1 MLCHSPLQTSLFS
14 PRSQQLSHFRNS
26 AMTNLRSLF
35 SSFLTN
41 TKKIPA
47 VSLTSDLCTH
57 LTQTG
62 NDQRAKMFGRRET
75 KMRNPVVF
83 YSHVY
88 HSFKKKLGGTD
99 LFDQLLPILLTDP
112 KPIITSWCYIAH
124 TDAFFFFS
132 FFLIKM
138 NNGFHCTHRSPPEQ
152 LNLLLCAAVLSCKS
166 CQKT

>member
-1 MLCHSPLQTSLFS
+1 MLEVIAPFKHFNKLREFVQMKLPPGFPVKLGMCVCVDLPLCSCVCVCVSLRGTFKTKNALSFSPSQTSPFS

-47 VSLTSDLCTH
+47 ASLTSDLCTH
-57 LTQTG
+57 LAQTG
-62 NDQRAKMFGRRET
+62 NDQRAKMFGRWET

-88 HSFKKKLGGTD
+88 HSFKKKKKKCGEL
-99 LFDQLLPILLTDP
+99 I
-112 KPIITSWCYIAH
+112 
-124 TDAFFFFS
+124 
-132 FFLIKM
+132 FLISYCS
-138 NNGFHCTHRSPPEQ
+138 FC
-152 LNLLLCAAVLSCKS
+152 
-166 CQKT
+166 